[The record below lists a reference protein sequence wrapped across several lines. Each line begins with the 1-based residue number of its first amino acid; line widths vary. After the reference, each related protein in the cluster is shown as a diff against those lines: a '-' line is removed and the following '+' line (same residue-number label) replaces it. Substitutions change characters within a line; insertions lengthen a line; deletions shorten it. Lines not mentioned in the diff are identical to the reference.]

1 MPPIHTSTF
10 ITGWQATSAKYG
22 AQILEL
28 FNHLFSIRSTLLP
41 ENRYWADYYLKNVWP
56 VAFELIKSFR
66 SANIPD
72 HIEAKFKD
80 YAEYEENRIRKNLED
95 IRFDIDALDTVYVV
109 AGPGRI
115 EKVSIFSKKQTSR
128 AEHR

>member
-1 MPPIHTSTF
+1 M
-10 ITGWQATSAKYG
+10 
-22 AQILEL
+22 
-28 FNHLFSIRSTLLP
+28 RSTVLP
-41 ENRYWADYYLKNVWP
+41 ENRYWADYYLKTVWP
-56 VAFELIKSFR
+56 VAFELIKAFR
-66 SANIPD
+66 QANVSD

-115 EKVSIFSKKQTSR
+115 EKVSCTLS
-128 AEHR
+128 